1 MDPSK
6 TNASSSAVAAVGTA
20 ASTGPTDATSAA
32 QKHSLLAMF
41 TANNTMQERL
51 AHLHNNPLLS
61 DVKFLVGESRT
72 PIYGHKVMLVPA
84 SEYFYALL
92 CGNFA
97 ESQKREIS
105 LEQEDPEEFLLLL
118 RFIYGAEFEITFE
131 NLPTLYDLSHRFI
144 VPVLQVALLKFLE
157 DHTCPDKILKVVKVT
172 RLLASIDETISID
185 ETCLGE
191 ISSIDEI
198 CLGEISN
205 NPLYFFKHN
214 DFITIDEELLV
225 TIFRR
230 QHINCS
236 DDQLASALGV
246 WLQHNTTAEEDARQ
260 LHDLIQTGK
269 RSADSFKLHL
279 FGFHR
284 RVLPGED
291 AGDFIFKINAATR
304 ISLYGIGVYVQSD
317 ELVVNIEVKVY
328 ESEVEIANEQYKFA
342 NKQCGEVNVADLFFE
357 ELHMAPRIQYRI
369 SVVVTP
375 PLGDKAFVLQY
386 PRTHHTSIE
395 LNITTSFLAIDPI
408 GLKYLYCKE
417 QPKNE

>member
-105 LEQEDPEEFLLLL
+105 LEQVDPEEFLLLL
-118 RFIYGAEFEITFE
+118 RFIYGDEFEITFE
-131 NLPTLYDLSHRFI
+131 NLSTLHHLSHRFL
-144 VPVLQVALLKFLE
+144 VTDLQVALRKFLE
-157 DHTCPDKILKVVKVT
+157 DQISLDNILQVMEMN
-172 RLLASIDETISID
+172 RLLAFSSIDET
-185 ETCLGE
+185 
-191 ISSIDEI
+191 

-205 NPLYFFKHN
+205 NPLYFFNHD
-214 DFITIDEELLV
+214 DFITIDKELLV

-236 DDQLASALGV
+236 DDQLASALDV
-246 WLQHNTTAEEDARQ
+246 WLQHNTTAEEDALQ

-284 RVLPGED
+284 QILPGED
-291 AGDFIFKINAATR
+291 VGYFIFKIDSNTD

-317 ELVVNIEVKVY
+317 ALEVNIKVKVY
-328 ESEVEIANEQYKFA
+328 ESEVDILTEQYDLF
-342 NKQCGEVNVADLFFE
+342 NEECGEVNVVDLFFE
-357 ELHMAPRIQYRI
+357 ELHMAPNIEYWI

-375 PLGDKAFVLQY
+375 PLGDKAFVLEY
-386 PRTHHTSIE
+386 PRTYHTSIE
-395 LNITTSFLAIDPI
+395 LSFTSPLFGSDPVGLA
-408 GLKYLYCKE
+408 YLYCKE
-417 QPKNE
+417 HPYNE

>member
-1 MDPSK
+1 MNPSK

-32 QKHSLLAMF
+32 EKYRSLAKF
-41 TANNTMQERL
+41 TANNTILERRSKL
-51 AHLHNNPLLS
+51 LNNPLLS
-61 DVKFLVGESRT
+61 DVMLLVGQSRT
-72 PIYGHKVMLVPA
+72 PIYGHM
-84 SEYFYALL
+84 ALL
-92 CGNFA
+92 VAGSQYFLDLLNRDFA
-97 ESQKREIS
+97 KSQKREIS
-105 LEQEDPEEFLLLL
+105 LEQVDPEDFLLLL

-144 VPVLQVALLKFLE
+144 VPDLQVALLKFLE
-157 DHTCPDKILKVVKVT
+157 DHTCLDKILKVMKVT
-172 RLLASIDETISID
+172 RLLASID

-198 CLGEISN
+198 CLGDISN

-214 DFITIDEELLV
+214 DFITIDKELLV

-284 RVLPGED
+284 RVLRGED

-417 QPKNE
+417 QPNNE

>member
-1 MDPSK
+1 METLEKAIDEAKSLVFGDLFGRRQIV
-6 TNASSSAVAAVGTA
+6 TAVGTA

-32 QKHSLLAMF
+32 EKYRSLAKF
-41 TANNTMQERL
+41 TANNTMQERRSQL
-51 AHLHNNPLLS
+51 LNNPLQS
-61 DVKFLVGESRT
+61 DVMLLVGQSRT
-72 PIYGHKVMLVPA
+72 PIYGHMVVLAAA
-84 SEYFYALL
+84 SQYFLNLL
-92 CGNFA
+92 NRGFD
-97 ESQKREIS
+97 EPPIVEIT
-105 LEQEDPEEFLLLL
+105 LEQVDPEDFFLLL
-118 RFIYGAEFEITFE
+118 RFIYCAEFEITFE
-131 NLPTLYDLSHRFI
+131 NLPTLYDLSHRFT
-144 VPVLQVALLKFLE
+144 VRDLQVALRKFLE
-157 DHTCPDKILKVVKVT
+157 DQISLGNIVQVMKMN
-172 RLLASIDETISID
+172 RLLAFSSID

-191 ISSIDEI
+191 IS
-198 CLGEISN
+198 N
-205 NPLYFFKHN
+205 NPLHFFKHN
-214 DFITIDEELLV
+214 DFITIDKELLV
-225 TIFRR
+225 TILRR

-269 RSADSFKLHL
+269 RSADSFKLDL

-291 AGDFIFKINAATR
+291 AGDFIFKIDSDTH
-304 ISLYGIGVYVQSD
+304 ITLYGIGVYVQSD

-375 PLGDKAFVLQY
+375 PLGDEAFVLKY
-386 PRTHHTSIE
+386 PRTYHTSIE
-395 LNITTSFLAIDPI
+395 LNITTSFPAIDPI

-417 QPKNE
+417 QPNNE